1 MSGDVLPLPT
11 CTSLPELSCD
21 TGGSLADTDIVHCG
35 YTVVVHCGC
44 TAVVH
49 CGILSPVVCTLAE
62 VLAEAEGGEGD
73 AAQAAGHHGG
83 QAAAL

>member
-1 MSGDVLPLPT
+1 MSTLSVGGGVAAAHLHQLARAVLRH
-11 CTSLPELSCD
+11 
-21 TGGSLADTDIVHCG
+21 GGQPGRYRYSALWV
-35 YTVVVHCGC
+35 YN

-49 CGILSPVVCTLAE
+49 CGMVSPVVCTLAE

>member
-35 YTVVVHCGC
+35 YTALVHC
-44 TAVVH
+44 V
-49 CGILSPVVCTLAE
+49 ILSPVVCTLAE